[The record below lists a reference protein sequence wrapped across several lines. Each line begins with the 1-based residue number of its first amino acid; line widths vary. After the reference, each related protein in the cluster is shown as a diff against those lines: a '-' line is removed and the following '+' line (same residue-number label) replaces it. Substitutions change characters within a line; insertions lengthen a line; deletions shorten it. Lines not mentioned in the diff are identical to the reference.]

1 MDYRDGRTMDP
12 RVELK
17 GVRKAFGRTP
27 VLDGIDLGI
36 APGEFCVFIGPSGCG
51 KSTLL
56 RLIAGLE
63 SLSAGEIEIDGRRVT
78 HLPPSERDLAMVF
91 QSYAL
96 YPHMSVHENMAFGLQ
111 HRRLGRAE
119 IERRVR
125 EACRML
131 QLDGL
136 LERKPREL
144 SGGQRQRVAIGRA
157 IVRQPRLFLF
167 DEPLSNLDAALRA
180 GTRLE
185 LAKLHRGL
193 GSASTVYVT
202 HDQVEAMTLADRIV
216 LLRPAAER
224 GDAPSIAQAGP
235 PLQLYHHPANRF
247 VAGFIGSPAM
257 NFLPGKVSG
266 LADAGVQVAMQGGAA
281 WEARVQPGG
290 VRPGAPVTLGIRP
303 EHVRLGDGPGCAV
316 VVHVERLG
324 DSNQVYLQAERQ
336 PQEAPP
342 LLVKTDRADVR
353 LGDRV
358 NFALPPESCHCFV
371 ADGSA
376 LPRLTTELERE

>member
-1 MDYRDGRTMDP
+1 MEF

-17 GVRKAFGRTP
+17 GVGKDFGGTP
-27 VLDGIDLGI
+27 VLAGIDLGI

-63 SLSAGEIEIDGRRVT
+63 DLSAGEIHLDGRLVS
-78 HLPPSERDLAMVF
+78 HLPPAERDLAMVF

-96 YPHMSVHENMAFGLQ
+96 YPHMSVHENMAFGLR

-125 EACRML
+125 EASRIL
-131 QLDGL
+131 HLDAL

-180 GTRLE
+180 GTRVE
-185 LAKLHRGL
+185 LARLHREL

-224 GDAPSIAQAGP
+224 GSAPSIAQAGP

-247 VAGFIGSPAM
+247 AAAFIGSPAM
-257 NFLPGKVSG
+257 NFLDGEVCG
-266 LADAGVQVAMQGGAA
+266 RGDAGVEVRLPGGGVWA
-281 WEARVQPGG
+281 ARVRAGATAA
-290 VRPGAPVTLGIRP
+290 GAPVTLGIRP
-303 EHVRLGDGPGCAV
+303 EHVRLGEGPGVARV
-316 VVHVERLG
+316 LHVEHLG
-324 DSNQVYLQAERQ
+324 EYSQLYLQPEGHAA
-336 PQEAPP
+336 EAPP
-342 LLVKTDRADVR
+342 LLVKTDR
-353 LGDRV
+353 GDAHRGDTL
-358 NFALPPESCHCFV
+358 NFALPAQSCHCFA
-371 ADGSA
+371 ADGAA
-376 LPRLTTELERE
+376 LPRLVDD